1 MPVAPMVLV
10 GVGVAVGVAPMVGVA
25 VTVGV
30 TVGVTV
36 MLGVGVGVAPP
47 RTKISVVDGML
58 MCIGWLNDVMTRVI
72 VILVLLPISIRTS
85 LRTWCVESIQARNRV
100 MLMPLF
106 ITDCM
111 LGCNCEFRLP
121 ITWESM

>member
-1 MPVAPMVLV
+1 MLVAP
-10 GVGVAVGVAPMVGVA
+10 GVGADPIVGLV
-25 VTVGV
+25 VTVGW

-36 MLGVGVGVAPP
+36 MLGVGVGAAVAPP

-58 MCIGWLNDVMTRVI
+58 MCIGWFIDVMTRVI